1 MRKAMLLA
9 LVLVMALA
17 AGCASQS
24 GSKAFKD
31 LTYSL
36 TGGIAGFDQRLT
48 VKADGS
54 FQLSEK
60 GKAEKSGKLS
70 DQERKALQDLA
81 AKVKWASL
89 EAQYVDPKVADAM
102 MDGVKVT
109 IGEKQYETVV
119 GTGGQAPAE
128 LSQLLARLRQIMT
141 DHR

>member
-1 MRKAMLLA
+1 MLWV
-9 LVLVMALA
+9 LVLVLAFA

-24 GSKAFKD
+24 GSSKQFKD

-36 TGGIAGFDQRLT
+36 TGGIAGFDQRIA

-54 FQLSEK
+54 YQLSEK
-60 GKAEKSGKLS
+60 GKADRAGKLS

-81 AKVKWASL
+81 GKVKWAGL
-89 EAQYVDPKVADAM
+89 QAQYVDPKVADAM
-102 MDGVKVT
+102 MEGVKVT

-128 LSQLLARLRQIMT
+128 LSQLLAQLKQIMT